1 MAEAKTQRTTHSVDA
16 FLKTIPDEQKR
27 QDACTIVDIIR
38 KATKAEP
45 AMWGSSIVGF
55 GTYRYKYANGRKG
68 DWPLTGCSPRKQNLT
83 LYIMS
88 GFEQYDELLK
98 SLGKVKT
105 GKACLYVNRLDDI
118 DLPTLRKLIKQSV
131 QHMIKTNPA

>member
-1 MAEAKTQRTTHSVDA
+1 MAEPKTQRTKRSVDA
-16 FLKTIPDEQKR
+16 FLKSIPDEQKR
-27 QDACTIVDIIR
+27 KDAFALADIMR
-38 KATKAEP
+38 KTTKAEP
-45 AMWGSSIVGF
+45 VMWGSNIVGF
-55 GTYRYKYANGRKG
+55 GMYRYKYASGREG
-68 DWPLTGCSPRKQNLT
+68 DWPLTGFSPRKQNLT

-98 SLGKVKT
+98 SLGKFKT

-131 QHMIKTNPA
+131 QHMIKTHPA

>member
-1 MAEAKTQRTTHSVDA
+1 MAEPKTQRTKRSVDA
-16 FLKTIPDEQKR
+16 FLKSIPDEQKR
-27 QDACTIVDIIR
+27 KDAFALVDIMR
-38 KATKAEP
+38 KTTKAEP
-45 AMWGSSIVGF
+45 VMWGSNIVGF
-55 GTYRYKYANGRKG
+55 GTYRYKYASGREG
-68 DWPLTGCSPRKQNLT
+68 DWPLTGFSPRKQNLT

-98 SLGKVKT
+98 SLGKFKT

-131 QHMIKTNPA
+131 QHMIKTHPA